1 MKKMTIRIKFSLVG
15 LPLVFAV
22 CLFIF
27 LGTLYFQ
34 KRQALSAL
42 ESKIQV
48 MGDLAAYNLS
58 FALPANN
65 PRDVQEVIESLRQN
79 QDLAYVVI
87 LDKSGNIIGQY
98 RKALAD
104 QLNYRSIGDNALS
117 DDKSILKG
125 KSVIR
130 RQDQTLG
137 ELYLG
142 LTLDSLRLAR
152 ETVRRNLLLI
162 ILIIFLLGA
171 AAIFIG
177 GSFITTPLRRMT
189 RTAREI
195 ADGDLSRRAVV
206 SGSDEVGQLGRS
218 FNAMIDHVQASYRQM
233 EATKQS
239 LEKRVKER
247 TKELQ
252 SEIGDRRKAEQ
263 ALQDAN
269 MKLQL
274 SVEQLGQ
281 RNAEFKLLN
290 ELYNSLQTCTSEKEI
305 FTVCAQYAKRL
316 FPEFEGIFFVYR
328 TSRKLLEPAVVW
340 GESIAGFDVMEP
352 DECWALR
359 QGKPHVVEKRNAG
372 LICPHMENNDQL
384 FQPYLCIPLVTPD
397 EIIGLLNLRCTPSFV
412 SAGLSLAEIGQ
423 YRSIDFTQQLALNF
437 AGRIAMTLVNLD
449 LRERLRQQS
458 IRDPL
463 TGLFNRRFM
472 EETLER
478 EISRAMRSGQ
488 PLGIIMMDIDYLK
501 RFNDTYGHEAGD
513 MMLRALGNFLQ
524 QNVRKGDIA
533 CRFGGDEFV
542 LIMPGASAMIAKD
555 RAELLVKDVQTIK
568 LTYFDK
574 GLSGISASFG
584 VAVFPGHGNSAAV
597 LIKAADTALLLAKK
611 RGRSQVVMAGD

>member
-1 MKKMTIRIKFSLVG
+1 MTIRVKFSLIG
-15 LPLVFAV
+15 LPLLVAV

-34 KRQALSAL
+34 KRQALSDL

-65 PRDVQEVIESLRQN
+65 PRDIQEVIQSLRQN
-79 QDLAYVVI
+79 VDLAYIVLLDSSGKVI
-87 LDKSGNIIGQY
+87 SSYMNARAEQANFRSLDKD
-98 RKALAD
+98 R
-104 QLNYRSIGDNALS
+104 LS
-117 DDKSILKG
+117 EDKSIMKG
-125 KSVIR
+125 RATIR
-130 RQDQTLG
+130 RQDQTIG

-152 ETVRRNLLLI
+152 DAVRRNLLLI

-171 AAIFIG
+171 TAVFLG

-252 SEIGDRRKAEQ
+252 TEIGDRRKAEQ

-274 SVEQLGQ
+274 SVEQLEQ

-290 ELYNSLQTCTSEKEI
+290 ELYDSLLTCTSEKEV

-328 TSRKLLEPAVVW
+328 NSRKLLEPAVVW
-340 GESIAGFDVMEP
+340 GESIADFDVMVP

-372 LICPHMENNDQL
+372 LICPHMENSDQL

-397 EIIGLLNLRCTPSFV
+397 EIIGLLNLRCPPSFV

-423 YRSIDFTQQLALNF
+423 HRSIEVTQLLALNF
-437 AGRIAMTLVNLD
+437 AARIAMTLVNLD

-478 EISRAMRSGQ
+478 EISRALRAGT

-513 MMLRALGNFLQ
+513 MMLRSLGGFLL

-542 LIMPGASAMIAKD
+542 LIMPGAAANIAMD
-555 RAELLVKDVQTIK
+555 RAELLVKDVQNIK
-568 LTYFDK
+568 LTF
-574 GLSGISASFG
+574 SGKAEGKISASFG
-584 VAVFPGHGNSAAV
+584 VAIFPAHGNSSAA
-597 LIKAADTALLLAKK
+597 LIKAADEALLLAKK
-611 RGRSQVVMAGD
+611 RGRSQVVVAGS

>member
-1 MKKMTIRIKFSLVG
+1 MTIRIKFSLIG
-15 LPLVFAV
+15 IPLLIAASLLIYFGA
-22 CLFIF
+22 LH
-27 LGTLYFQ
+27 FQ
-34 KRQALSAL
+34 KRQALLDL
-42 ESKIQV
+42 ESEIQM
-48 MGDLAAYNLS
+48 MGDLAAYNLA
-58 FALPANN
+58 FGLPANN
-65 PRDVQEVIESLRQN
+65 RGVIPEVIQSLRQN
-79 QDLAYVVI
+79 QDLAYVII

-104 QLNYRSIGDNALS
+104 QVNYRSIGENALS
-117 DDKSILKG
+117 NDKSILKG
-125 KSVIR
+125 KSVIQ
-130 RQDQTLG
+130 RQDQMLG

-142 LTLDSLRLAR
+142 LTLHSLQQGR
-152 ETVRRNLLLI
+152 EVMKRNLLIVALVN
-162 ILIIFLLGA
+162 FLVGTL
-171 AAIFIG
+171 AIFFV

-195 ADGDLSRRAVV
+195 ADGDLSKRANV
-206 SGSDEVGQLGRS
+206 GAHDEVGQLARS
-218 FNAMIDHVQASYRQM
+218 FNTMIDHLQGSYKQM
-233 EATKQS
+233 ENTKQS

-269 MKLQL
+269 MKLQM
-274 SVEQLGQ
+274 SVVQLEQ
-281 RNAEFKLLN
+281 RNAELKLLN
-290 ELYNSLQTCTSEKEI
+290 EIYDSLQTCNSEREI
-305 FTVCAQYAKRL
+305 FTVCTQFAKRI

-328 TSRKLLEPAVVW
+328 ASRKVLEPAVVW
-340 GESIAGFDVMEP
+340 GESISDFDIIEP
-352 DECWALR
+352 DDCWAIR
-359 QGKPHVVEKRNAG
+359 QGKPHVVEKRSAG
-372 LICPHMENNDQL
+372 LICPHMESGDKP
-384 FQPYLCIPLVTPD
+384 FQPYLCVPLVTHD
-397 EIIGLLNLRCTPSFV
+397 DIIGLLNLRCPPSFV
-412 SAGLSLAEIGQ
+412 EAGLSLDEIGQ
-423 YRSIDFTQQLALNF
+423 HRNLEFTQLLALNF
-437 AGRIAMTLVNLD
+437 AARIAMTLVNLD
-449 LRERLRQQS
+449 LRDRLHQQS

-463 TGLFNRRFM
+463 TALFNRRFM
-472 EETLER
+472 EETLDK

-568 LTYFDK
+568 LTYSDK

>member
-1 MKKMTIRIKFSLVG
+1 MKTMTIRIKFSLIG
-15 LPLVFAV
+15 LPLLVTV
-22 CLFIF
+22 CLLIF

-34 KRQALSAL
+34 KRQALSDL

-58 FALPANN
+58 LALPAKN
-65 PRDVQEVIESLRQN
+65 PRDVQEVIQSLRQN
-79 QDLAYVVI
+79 VDLAYII
-87 LDKSGNIIGQY
+87 LLDNSGNVISSY
-98 RKALAD
+98 MKARAE
-104 QLNYRSIGDNALS
+104 QANYRSVDKDHLS
-117 DDKSILKG
+117 QDKSIMKG
-125 KSVIR
+125 KAVIH

-152 ETVRRNLLLI
+152 ETMKRNLLLI

-171 AAIFIG
+171 AAIFVG

-195 ADGDLSRRAVV
+195 ADGDMSRRAVV
-206 SGSDEVGQLGRS
+206 SGSDEVGQLARS

-269 MKLQL
+269 MKLQQ
-274 SVEQLGQ
+274 SVEQLEQ
-281 RNAEFKLLN
+281 RNAESKLLN
-290 ELYNSLQTCTSEKEI
+290 ELYDSLQTCTSEKEV
-305 FTVCAQYAKRL
+305 FTVCAQFAKRL

-328 TSRKLLEPAVVW
+328 TSRKVLEPAVVW
-340 GESIAGFDVMEP
+340 GESIADFDVMEP

-359 QGKPHVVEKRNAG
+359 QGKPHVVEKQNAG
-372 LICPHMENNDQL
+372 LICPHMENGDKL

-412 SAGLSLAEIGQ
+412 SAGLSLDEIGQ
-423 YRSIDFTQQLALNF
+423 HRNIEVTQLLALNF
-437 AGRIAMTLVNLD
+437 AARIAMTLVNLS

-478 EISRAMRSGQ
+478 EISRALRSGT

-513 MMLRALGNFLQ
+513 MMLRSLGSFLQ
-524 QNVRKGDIA
+524 QNVRKGDVA

-542 LIMPGASAMIAKD
+542 LIMPGALTNIAKD
-555 RAELLVKDVQTIK
+555 RAEHLVIDVQNIK
-568 LTYFDK
+568 LTFSNK
-574 GLSGISASFG
+574 GQGNISASFG
-584 VAVFPGHGNSAAV
+584 VAVFPAHGNSSV
-597 LIKAADTALLLAKK
+597 TLIKAADEALLLAKK
-611 RGRSQVVMAGD
+611 KGRSQVVVAGT